1 MIDRKFGVELEIV
14 GISKE
19 QAIRALAAV
28 DIIAYDA
35 GYTHMTTLDWK
46 VVDDSSVLGGFE
58 VVSPVLEGET
68 GLETLRTA
76 AHALADAGATANR
89 SCGLHVHIDAH
100 GMTVENIRTI
110 VCRYASF
117 EEEIDAF
124 MPPSRRGNT
133 NGYCYSVRQVAEN
146 EAFRSARTVAQL
158 ATAQRS
164 RYFKVNLQAFRRHG
178 TIEFRQHSGSV
189 NATKICNWVQLLQDF
204 VRQCCQPA
212 PAEGAV
218 ESLPELHGR
227 QAELASL
234 LQQGPVSVSEMQER
248 WGWQPH
254 TARAAICRLRRAGVT
269 VRFDGERYHLEQ
281 AAAAG
286 QEDSLWQGVE
296 PDVRRF
302 YQRRAAVLAIRN

>member
-58 VVSPVLEGET
+58 VVSPVLEGEA

-158 ATAQRS
+158 ATAQPL
-164 RYFKVNLQAFRRHG
+164 LQGQSAGFPPSWDHRIPAAFRQR
-178 TIEFRQHSGSV
+178 ERDEDL
-189 NATKICNWVQLLQDF
+189 QLGA
-204 VRQCCQPA
+204 A
-212 PAEGAV
+212 PAGLRPPV
-218 ESLPELHGR
+218 LPACSG
-227 QAELASL
+227 
-234 LQQGPVSVSEMQER
+234 
-248 WGWQPH
+248 
-254 TARAAICRLRRAGVT
+254 
-269 VRFDGERYHLEQ
+269 
-281 AAAAG
+281 
-286 QEDSLWQGVE
+286 
-296 PDVRRF
+296 
-302 YQRRAAVLAIRN
+302 

>member
-19 QAIRALAAV
+19 LVIRALAAV
-28 DIIAYDA
+28 DIEAHDA
-35 GYTHMTTLDWK
+35 GYTHMTTRDWK
-46 VVDDSSVLGGFE
+46 IVSDASVHGGFE
-58 VVSPVLEGET
+58 LVSPVLEGEE

-76 AHALADAGATANR
+76 AQALADAGATANR

-110 VCRYASF
+110 VCRYAAF

-133 NGYCYSVRQVAEN
+133 NGYCYSVRQVAED

-158 ATAQRS
+158 AAAQRS

-204 VRQCCQPA
+204 ARQCCQPA
-212 PAEGAV
+212 PEESV
-218 ESLPELHGR
+218 ENLPELHGR
-227 QAELASL
+227 QGELAAL
-234 LQQGPVSVSEMQER
+234 LLQGPVSVSEMQTR

-254 TARAAICRLRRAGVT
+254 TARAAICRLRRAGVA

-281 AAAAG
+281 AASAG

>member
-1 MIDRKFGVELEIV
+1 MLQSQNKLYGFFGSMGEAAE
-14 GISKE
+14 E
-19 QAIRALAAV
+19 AWALAMSLIMA
-28 DIIAYDA
+28 A
-35 GYTHMTTLDWK
+35 THCDEIEVRNCLDSRYGRQFADT
-46 VVDDSSVLGGFE
+46 VRCYLDSG
-58 VVSPVLEGET
+58 
-68 GLETLRTA
+68 
-76 AHALADAGATANR
+76 HALADAGATANR

-146 EAFRSARTVAQL
+146 EVFRSARTVAQL

-286 QEDSLWQGVE
+286 QEDTLWQGVE